1 MDDIQTYQIE
11 VRGPLN
17 EKNINSM
24 SPVQIE
30 VVQEGSEPPQ
40 AATLLTVCTDQSGFI
55 RLLRHLHGRGIV
67 LLSVHQGR

>member
-30 VVQEGSEPPQ
+30 VVQEGSE
-40 AATLLTVCTDQSGFI
+40 LTVCTDQSGFI